1 MPHRLHSP
9 DYYRDWRGAGG
20 ETNMQ
25 LTNYPLLL
33 ADIKI
38 KIREA
43 QVKATLSANAQMI
56 RMYWDIGNMISQK
69 QKIEGWGAS
78 VIAKLSKD
86 LKIELPELRG
96 FSERNLKNMLR
107 FANEYSILQQPVAKL
122 ENDINSK
129 VQPPAAQLQSIEI
142 QQNIIVQP
150 PAAQLKSFQLLS
162 LIPWTHNIILIE
174 KIKDLQTR
182 LWYINQTIENGWS
195 RDVLSTMIKS
205 KLHERNRSLVN
216 NFDDKLPSFQSELV
230 KQTLK
235 DPYIFDFLTIA
246 EPFAERELEANLIK
260 HIEKF
265 LLELGTGFAYVGRQY
280 HLDVG
285 DQDFYIDL
293 LFYHLKMRCFVVIDL
308 KKGDFK
314 PEYAGKMNFYCSV
327 IDDILKHE
335 SDQPTIGM
343 ILCEN
348 KNKIVAEYTLKGIEK
363 PIGVSEYELTKSLP
377 DNFKSLLPSIEEIEN
392 ELSNILT
399 TK

>member
-1 MPHRLHSP
+1 
-9 DYYRDWRGAGG
+9 
-20 ETNMQ
+20 MQ
-25 LTNYPLLL
+25 PTNYPLLL

>member
-1 MPHRLHSP
+1 
-9 DYYRDWRGAGG
+9 
-20 ETNMQ
+20 MQ
-25 LTNYPLLL
+25 ATNYPLLL

-86 LKIELPELRG
+86 LKSEMPELRG
-96 FSERNLKNMLR
+96 FSPRNLEFMLQ
-107 FANEYSILQQPVAKL
+107 FSDAYSIPKQAVSELKLLEISKNLIPKQLVSEL
-122 ENDINSK
+122 ENNKNSI
-129 VQPPAAQLQSIEI
+129 AQLSTALLQSSKN
-142 QQNIIVQP
+142 QQNTIVQQ
-150 PAAQLKSFQLLS
+150 AVAQLII
-162 LIPWTHNIILIE
+162 LIPWGHHILLMQ
-174 KIKDLQTR
+174 KIKDLETR

-195 RDVLSTMIKS
+195 REVLSTMIKS

-216 NFDDKLPSFQSELV
+216 NFDEKLPKFQSELV

-235 DPYIFDFLTIA
+235 DPYLFDFLTLT

-363 PIGVSEYELTKSLP
+363 PIGVSEYELTRSLP

>member
-1 MPHRLHSP
+1 
-9 DYYRDWRGAGG
+9 
-20 ETNMQ
+20 MQ
-25 LTNYPLLL
+25 PTNYPLLL

-56 RMYWDIGNMISQK
+56 RMYWDIGSMISQK

-86 LKIELPELRG
+86 LKSEMPELRG

-107 FANEYSILQQPVAKL
+107 FANEYSFVQSAPAQMDTVEIQEVIKMQLPTAQLKHDPNSILQLPTAKL
-122 ENDINSK
+122 
-129 VQPPAAQLQSIEI
+129 QSSEM
-142 QQNIIVQP
+142 QQNTIVQP
-150 PAAQLKSFQLLS
+150 PAAQLNKFQLLT
-162 LIPWTHNIILIE
+162 LIPWTHNILLIE
-174 KIKDLQTR
+174 KIKDLETR
-182 LWYINQTIENGWS
+182 FWYINQINENGWTV
-195 RDVLSTMIKS
+195 DNLSTMIKS

-216 NFDDKLPSFQSELV
+216 NFDEKLPKFQSELV
-230 KQTLK
+230 KQTFK
-235 DPYIFDFLTIA
+235 DPYLFDFLTLT

-327 IDDILKHE
+327 IDDVLKHE
-335 SDQPTIGM
+335 SDQPTIGI